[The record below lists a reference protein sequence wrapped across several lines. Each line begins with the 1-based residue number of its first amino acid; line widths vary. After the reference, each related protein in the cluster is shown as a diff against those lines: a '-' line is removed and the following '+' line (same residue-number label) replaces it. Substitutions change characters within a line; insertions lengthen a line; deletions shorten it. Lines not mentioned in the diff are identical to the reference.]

1 MKRELIAIQYLR
13 GLAALLVVIY
23 HLGPQIA
30 RLGHAG
36 AWPAGLSA
44 GVDIFF
50 VISGFIMWV
59 TTAERSVTPAAFWL
73 NRIIRIVP
81 LYWLVTCVM
90 VVMLLVAP
98 SLLQSS
104 KFDLAHIIAS
114 FLFVPWQH
122 PLRPEM
128 SPVVL
133 PGWTLNYEMF
143 FYLLF
148 GFCLLLPVKARL
160 ATLVGLLLLLS
171 VIGGILNLPIASIA
185 GFYTRSVIVEF
196 AFGMVLGQAFLS
208 NRGLRTLGPAAAWA
222 LLIVGL
228 LVMVSMP
235 SSDVYARAIRYGIP
249 AFAIVYAA
257 LTLELAGSVR
267 KNRLLHQI
275 GNASYSIYLTQLITM
290 AAFTAGWRKVHLD
303 HLPGGILLY
312 CIAATLFTLAAGWIC
327 YRVVEMPLTNALKRG
342 GRRAHVVPPPSHFE
356 VAALSGE
363 PGRGE

>member
-30 RLGHAG
+30 RLGYDG
-36 AWPAGLSA
+36 PWPAGLSA

-59 TTAERSVTPAAFWL
+59 TTAERSVSPGAFWL
-73 NRIIRIVP
+73 NRIVRIVP

-104 KFDLAHIIAS
+104 RFDLAHIVAS
-114 FLFVPWQH
+114 FLFVPWVH

-133 PGWTLNYEMF
+133 PGWTLNFEMF

-148 GFCLLLPVKARL
+148 GFCLLLPAKARL
-160 ATLVGLLLLLS
+160 YTLVALLLLLS
-171 VIGGILNLPIASIA
+171 IAGGIFSPPATTVV

-196 AFGMVLGQAFLS
+196 AFGMVLGHAFLVR
-208 NRGLRTLGPAAAWA
+208 RGLTALAPGAAWA
-222 LLIVGL
+222 LLLVAL
-228 LVMVSMP
+228 AVMVAMP
-235 SSDVYARAIRYGIP
+235 SSDVIARAIRYGIP

-257 LTLELAGSVR
+257 LTLELAGAVR
-267 KNRLLHQI
+267 ENRLLHEI
-275 GNASYSIYLTQLITM
+275 GNGSYSIYLTQLITM
-290 AAFTAGWRKVHLD
+290 AAFTTAWRKAHLD
-303 HLPGGILLY
+303 ALPGGVVLY
-312 CIAATLFTLAAGWIC
+312 CIAATVFTLAA
-327 YRVVEMPLTNALKRG
+327 MQ
-342 GRRAHVVPPPSHFE
+342 
-356 VAALSGE
+356 
-363 PGRGE
+363 